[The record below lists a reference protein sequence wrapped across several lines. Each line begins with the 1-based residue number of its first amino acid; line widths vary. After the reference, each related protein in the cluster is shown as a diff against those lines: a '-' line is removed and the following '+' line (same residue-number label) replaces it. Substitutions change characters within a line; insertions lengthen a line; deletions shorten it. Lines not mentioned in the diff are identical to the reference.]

1 MDGNHGG
8 ATRDETEAALFLYAK
23 TTLRRPTSTDSKA
36 VPRVEQIDLV
46 PTLATLLGL
55 PVPFGNLGSLLPGI
69 NYGRDTETLGATL
82 AVTSQIA
89 RYLVAYNLQSPTLSE
104 DSLQRLQERL
114 AALTAQATECME
126 QRCSSALSLA
136 QDLHVSTTTPG
147 LTTLCSN
154 NTSQPRLHFLSY
166 FFFPLCAHGVL
177 PRCTGI

>member
-1 MDGNHGG
+1 YKPEHPEMAAKLKEMNGYLREVMAAIAEDTLLVVMGDHGMTMDGNHGG

-23 TTLRRPTSTDSKA
+23 TNLRRPTSTGSKA

-104 DSLQRLQERL
+104 ESLQRLQERL

-136 QDLHVSTTTPG
+136 QDLH
-147 LTTLCSN
+147 
-154 NTSQPRLHFLSY
+154 
-166 FFFPLCAHGVL
+166 
-177 PRCTGI
+177 